1 MNYGRSTLRGIPSSI
16 KRSSTWP
23 ERTTKL
29 YRLLVNKH
37 YIFQLQFIFFI
48 TAIMVAGGCM
58 CGNVRY
64 EAGGESAASVRMCL
78 GVKTPVTDRDVD
90 SLPLHRLS

>member
-1 MNYGRSTLRGIPSSI
+1 
-16 KRSSTWP
+16 
-23 ERTTKL
+23 
-29 YRLLVNKH
+29 
-37 YIFQLQFIFFI
+37 
-48 TAIMVAGGCM
+48 MVAGGCM

-78 GVKTPVTDRDVD
+78 GVKTPVTDRDED

>member
-1 MNYGRSTLRGIPSSI
+1 
-16 KRSSTWP
+16 
-23 ERTTKL
+23 
-29 YRLLVNKH
+29 
-37 YIFQLQFIFFI
+37 
-48 TAIMVAGGCM
+48 M

-78 GVKTPVTDRDVD
+78 CVKTQVTDRDVD